1 MPTLIAKHSA
11 GVAIALAAVL
21 GILIGCL
28 VAWLVFSTHLPAHY
42 PHATLAP
49 IAAVLGVYVVIVAL
63 SLGRGEV
70 PFAIQLSVAIVGA
83 LLTLVVSAV
92 LIEMILCHYDRYAC
106 INL

>member
-11 GVAIALAAVL
+11 GAGTTLAAVL

-28 VAWLVFSTHLPAHY
+28 LAWVVFSTHLPAHY
-42 PHATLAP
+42 PHAALAP
-49 IAAVLGVYVVIVAL
+49 IGAVLGVYVVFVSL
-63 SLGRGEV
+63 SFGRSEV
-70 PFAIQLSVAIVGA
+70 PFAIRLSVAIVVG
-83 LLTLVVSAV
+83 LLTLGVGAV

>member
-28 VAWLVFSTHLPAHY
+28 LAWLVFSTHLPAHY
-42 PHATLAP
+42 PHAALAP

>member
-1 MPTLIAKHSA
+1 MPTFIAKHSA
-11 GVAIALAAVL
+11 GAAVALAAVL

-28 VAWLVFSTHLPAHY
+28 LAWLVFSTRLPAHY
-42 PHATLAP
+42 PQAALAP

-70 PFAIQLSVAIVGA
+70 PLAIQVSVAIVGA

>member
-28 VAWLVFSTHLPAHY
+28 LAWLVFSTHLPAHY

>member
-1 MPTLIAKHSA
+1 LHGLSFLHTFRPTIR
-11 GVAIALAAVL
+11 
-21 GILIGCL
+21 
-28 VAWLVFSTHLPAHY
+28 TQHLQ
-42 PHATLAP
+42 P
-49 IAAVLGVYVVIVAL
+49 ITAVLGVYVVIVAL
-63 SLGRGEV
+63 SFGRGEV

>member
-11 GVAIALAAVL
+11 GAGITLAAVL
-21 GILIGCL
+21 GILTGCL
-28 VAWLVFSTHLPAHY
+28 LAWVVFSRHLPASH
-42 PHATLAP
+42 PHAALAP

-63 SLGRGEV
+63 SFGRSEV
-70 PFAIQLSVAIVGA
+70 PFAIRLSVAIVVA
-83 LLTLVVSAV
+83 LLTLVVGAV